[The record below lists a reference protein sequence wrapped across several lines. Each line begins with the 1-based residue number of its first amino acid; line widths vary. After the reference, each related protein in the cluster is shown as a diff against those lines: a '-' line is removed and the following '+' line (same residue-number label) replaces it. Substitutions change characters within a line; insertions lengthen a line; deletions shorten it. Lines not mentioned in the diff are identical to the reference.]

1 MAGYG
6 VPIGPTSR
14 SADCGDRRT
23 SLTCGW
29 APGRY
34 GAPHAEDVVRRVTSL
49 VAREHELD
57 RAVHSLRFSG
67 GVLII
72 EELVLSMRTVQSHLA
87 SAYRKLGIASRS
99 ELRS

>member
-1 MAGYG
+1 
-6 VPIGPTSR
+6 
-14 SADCGDRRT
+14 
-23 SLTCGW
+23 
-29 APGRY
+29 
-34 GAPHAEDVVRRVTSL
+34 VVRRVTSL